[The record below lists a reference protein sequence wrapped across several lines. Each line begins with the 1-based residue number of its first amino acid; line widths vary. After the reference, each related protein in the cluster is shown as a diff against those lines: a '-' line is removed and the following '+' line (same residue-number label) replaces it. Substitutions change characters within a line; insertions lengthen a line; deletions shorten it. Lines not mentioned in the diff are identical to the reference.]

1 MILIVIITIN
11 IWIVVIIIFIPK
23 VFSKLDAKSGFWHI
37 KLDEKSSYYTTF
49 NTPFGRYRFIKM
61 PYGITSGSEVF
72 QRAMEQLM
80 EGFPCKI
87 IVDDIIV
94 FGKTR
99 GEHDRNL
106 DAVMQRLQEINL
118 HLNIKKCEFR
128 VDKISFVG
136 NVFTSDGLQVDPEK
150 VKAIRL

>member
-1 MILIVIITIN
+1 
-11 IWIVVIIIFIPK
+11 
-23 VFSKLDAKSGFWHI
+23 
-37 KLDEKSSYYTTF
+37 
-49 NTPFGRYRFIKM
+49 
-61 PYGITSGSEVF
+61 
-72 QRAMEQLM
+72 M

-99 GEHDRNL
+99 EEHDWNL

-136 NVFTSDGLQVDPEK
+136 NVFTSDGLQNDSQK
-150 VKAIRL
+150 VKAIRELPTPTSKQ